1 MTSISSLSTNTATN
15 TNSSTGSNSSTSP
28 TSPNSSTVTI
38 QEINS
43 LIGYTNTNTV
53 SGLVSGINTDSIVA
67 QMMESEAE
75 PLIKLEQSQQTME
88 WQRDN
93 YRSMNTLLQTLQ
105 TNVQTMQLQGTFL
118 QNTVNSSNLSVA
130 TATAGPTAG
139 NATYTL
145 SNVSMA
151 TSASINGGKIAG
163 SGFDPTKS
171 LWSQASNLTNPVA
184 WTANTVTGEVTNVS
198 TAGSNFQLKN
208 AYVDSS
214 QNTSI
219 SIADG
224 SGNTT
229 ATYST
234 AAGNLS
240 FGTSATSNVP
250 AGTAY
255 INTTTGQI
263 TFGSQIAQG
272 SKITA
277 NYSYDTANLSIAT
290 YDSNGNA
297 LPAQNFSFSPNTSLN
312 DMLTQI
318 TQSSAGV
325 SAFFD
330 STTGTVSMTRTDTG
344 QLSPSGGQAIN
355 ASGSAQSIDFFN
367 NTLGLGTGSGA
378 AYVAGSNAQFTI
390 NGLTTS
396 RASNTFS
403 IGGTTISLQGNT
415 TGSVTL
421 NVSNDTNSVTTAIN
435 NFISTYNST
444 ISQINSTIDQTPNP
458 NYPPLSSIQQS
469 QMSDTDIANWNAQ
482 AQQGLLSNDSIL
494 SGALSQMRQDLYAPV
509 SGTSDANMH
518 QLAQIGIT
526 VSTDYTQ
533 HGALVVSNPTLLQQ
547 AISSDPQGV
556 MELFTNHSTDPASQG
571 IMQRLST
578 TITNTMNQVEQKAG
592 NTSMADAQYFL
603 GQNIDNLNTQIAAE
617 KTKLGDIETRYY
629 SQFDAMEQAIQ
640 QANAQSSYLQSFA
653 SSNG

>member
-1 MTSISSLSTNTATN
+1 MTSISSLTTSTATN
-15 TNSSTGSNSSTSP
+15 TNSSTSSTSA
-28 TSPNSSTVTI
+28 TSPSSSSVTI

-43 LIGYTNTNTV
+43 LIGYTNTNSV

-75 PLIKLEQSQQTME
+75 PLIKLEQTQQTME
-88 WQRDN
+88 WQRDG

-118 QNTVNSSNLSVA
+118 QNTVNSSNSSVA

-139 NATYTL
+139 NTSYTL

-151 TSASINGGKIAG
+151 TSASINGGKIAS

-171 LWSQASNLTNPVA
+171 LWSQASNLTNGVS
-184 WTANTVTGEVTNVS
+184 WTANAVTGEATNVL
-198 TAGSNFQLKN
+198 TAGSTFQLKN

-214 QNTSI
+214 QNTSV

-234 AAGNLS
+234 AAGNLF
-240 FGTSATSNVP
+240 FGTSAASNVA

-272 SKITA
+272 STITA

-318 TQSSAGV
+318 TQSNAGV

-367 NTLGLGTGSGA
+367 NTLGLGTGSSGA
-378 AYVAGSNAQFTI
+378 TYVAGSNAQFTI
-390 NGLTTS
+390 NGLATS
-396 RASNTFS
+396 RASNTFT

-421 NVSNDTNSVTTAIN
+421 NVTNDTNSVTTAIN

-509 SGTSDANMH
+509 SGTSDSNMQ

-556 MELFTNHSTDPASQG
+556 MELFTNQSTDPASQG

-617 KTKLGDIETRYY
+617 KTKLSDVETRYY